1 MAGAGGGGRGIG
13 GRVGNLWPLD
23 LFFAVLKEEGS
34 GTDLNSPLQLL
45 VIDLLCVPTF
55 SECD

>member
-1 MAGAGGGGRGIG
+1 MGGGGIG
-13 GRVGNLWPLD
+13 GRAGNLLPLD
-23 LFFAVLKEEGS
+23 LFFFAVLKEEGS

-45 VIDLLCVPTF
+45 VIDCTLCTF